1 MVRLRCHS
9 LPADIDMW
17 AFRSL
22 GVNDSSSCCGVRLM
36 KPKLSSAMA
45 LRLLWLPYE
54 KSSTLLRNSFMKFYY
69 DTNYSLH
76 NHCYSQCW
84 GSCYRSQ
91 DCWWLQHQFRQECR
105 TWHCHLCISQVF
117 STQSSNPNSRSLI
130 D

>member
-36 KPKLSSAMA
+36 KPKLSSGMV
-45 LRLLWLPYE
+45 LCLPWLPYE
-54 KSSTLLRNSFMKFYY
+54 KSSTLIKKLIYEILLGYNC
-69 DTNYSLH
+69 SLH

-84 GSCYRSQ
+84 GGCYQSQ
-91 DCWWLQHQFRQECR
+91 DCWWLQHWFRQECR
-105 TWHCHLCISQVF
+105 TWHCHLCISQVS
-117 STQSSNPNSRSLI
+117 STQSSNPSSRSLI